1 MSTETATSRIE
12 NPRPALPSRFVGR
25 ETLLALLHA
34 GLQGSAGKPWA
45 LVGPD
50 GVGKTTLATAYAERY
65 GSDYDVLWWVDA
77 SSPVTLARDL
87 YQLGLVLEVD
97 TILKDRPH
105 FVRQA
110 LRKWLTEQGRWLL
123 ILDGAP
129 DPEAL
134 RPQLPEHWQGDVL
147 ITSASWPGQAGAAD
161 EEPDDDDAKES
172 EDEPTGQDAG
182 TDGKREPLSSC
193 ELLNVPPLEP
203 EEAQALLVS
212 GPDASEEE
220 RAACLHIASLLAG
233 TPLALAAAACAGTP
247 IELAPVVNQLL
258 DEMYEGDREPSD
270 PAADAE
276 EATCIA
282 WYLAMRRMKV
292 PSGGMAVGFF
302 AMFGPS
308 WMPEEFV
315 VGLAHLFEEQELAQQ
330 AVDAAIASS
339 LLERGPAGLR
349 LHPAW
354 CRETL
359 AGFEPQQQEHLIA
372 AAIMAVGETTAG
384 KGISPEQEELW
395 VRITP
400 GLLSLTAHIRKLP
413 SEPIQFLGHTLR
425 IAGLALESF
434 KEYALAAL
442 VMEQAVGLLESE
454 VAEGEV
460 LARFLGDYARLAGHQ
475 AETVYGDPR
484 RTLGK
489 KARGI
494 YERALTLME
503 AAFGADTIEVG
514 RLYYN
519 LGMMEQALY
528 DNKEAIQQLTRALAI
543 AAAHPGQDELQE
555 SVCAHRLSEC
565 LSRNDQFPEAAV
577 ALRQGIDAERKAS
590 QPESGYL
597 AVLYT
602 ELGHALEQ
610 AGEFAEAR
618 AALQEAIPLGLR
630 SFQKLERREYGD
642 YYQLSL
648 RYWRLAQVL
657 EQMDDDAAARTA
669 FENALAA
676 KALYASDDDLEV
688 GHLHEALG
696 DLHRRGGEFAQAE
709 HHYLAAHRVFA
720 KEPIHFKGLAG
731 LVLSK
736 LGEVAFA
743 RHDLEAARRHYIEA
757 ARLLDSSEQDFDVDW
772 HDWPQLRCRMA
783 CVALQAGDVAEARGE
798 LTRATEWVEGH
809 QEDLIDTRPRIE
821 PACQVLVEIGDAW
834 HTLGDLAQAWS
845 VYGMA
850 LSLAESVLGE
860 EDPMT
865 LKIRTKLSAGRGM
878 G

>member
-34 GLQGSAGKPWA
+34 GLQGSAGKPWV

-50 GVGKTTLATAYAERY
+50 GIGKTALATAYAQRY
-65 GSDYDVLWWVDA
+65 AGEYDVLWWVDA

-87 YQLGLVLEVD
+87 YQLGLMLEVD
-97 TILKDRPH
+97 TILRDRPH

-134 RPQLPEHWQGDVL
+134 RLQLPERWQGHVL
-147 ITSASWPGQAGAAD
+147 ITAASWPGSAAAAGSGAD
-161 EEPDDDDAKES
+161 PDASKGT
-172 EDEPTGQDAG
+172 EDEPTGQDTGAG
-182 TDGKREPLSSC
+182 GKRDPLSSC
-193 ELLNVPPLEP
+193 ELLNIPPLEP

-212 GPDASEEE
+212 GPDATEEE
-220 RAACLHIASLLAG
+220 REACLRIASLLVG
-233 TPLALAAAACAGTP
+233 TPLALAAAARAGTP
-247 IELAPVVNQLL
+247 IELAPAINQLL
-258 DEMYEGDREPSD
+258 DEMYEGDREPAD

-282 WYLAMRRMKV
+282 WYLAMRRMSV

-302 AMFGPS
+302 AMFGSS
-308 WMPEEFV
+308 WMPEAFV
-315 VGLAHLFEEQELAQQ
+315 VGLAHLFEEEQLADQ
-330 AVDAAIASS
+330 AVDAAVASG

-349 LHPAW
+349 LHPTW

-359 AGFEPQQQEHLIA
+359 AGFEPEQQEHLIA

-384 KGISPEQEELW
+384 KGIGPEQEELW

-400 GLLSLTAHIRKLP
+400 GLLPLATHIRKLP

-425 IAGLALESF
+425 IAGLALETF

-442 VMEQAVGLLESE
+442 VMEQAVGLLEPE
-454 VAEGEV
+454 VGEGEV
-460 LARFLGDYARLAGHQ
+460 LARFLADAARLLGHQ
-475 AETVYGDPR
+475 AETVYGDAR
-484 RTLGK
+484 RALAT
-489 KARGI
+489 KARAT
-494 YERALTLME
+494 YERALTLTE

-514 RLYYN
+514 RLHYH

-528 DNKEAIQQLTRALAI
+528 ENKEAIVQLTRALAI

-555 SVCAHRLSEC
+555 AMCAHRLSES
-565 LSRNDQFPEAAV
+565 LSRSNQFAEAAV
-577 ALRQGIDAERKAS
+577 ALRQAIAAERKAS
-590 QPESGYL
+590 QPETGYL

-602 ELGHALEQ
+602 ELGHALDQ
-610 AGEFAEAR
+610 AGDFAEAR

-648 RYWRLAQVL
+648 RYWRLARVL
-657 EQMDDDAAARTA
+657 EEMNDDTEARTA
-669 FENALAA
+669 YENALAA
-676 KALYASDDDLEV
+676 KGLYASDDDLEV
-688 GHLHEALG
+688 GHLHESLG
-696 DLHRRGGEFAQAE
+696 DLHRRGRELAQAE
-709 HHYLAAHRVFA
+709 HQYLAAHRVFA

-731 LVLSK
+731 LVSSK

-757 ARLLDSSEQDFDVDW
+757 ARLLDSSEDDFDVGW

-783 CVALQAGDVAEARGE
+783 CVALQSGDVAEARSE
-798 LTRATEWVEGH
+798 LTRASEWVEEH
-809 QEDLIDTRPRIE
+809 QEDLIHSPSRVE

-845 VYGMA
+845 LYGTA

-860 EDPMT
+860 EDPMV
-865 LKIRTKLSAGRGM
+865 LKIRTKLSVGRGI